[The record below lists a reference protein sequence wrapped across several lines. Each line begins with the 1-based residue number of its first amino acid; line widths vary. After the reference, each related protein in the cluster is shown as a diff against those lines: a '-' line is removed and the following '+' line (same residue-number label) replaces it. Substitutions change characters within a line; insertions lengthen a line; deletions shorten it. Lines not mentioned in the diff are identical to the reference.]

1 MILKET
7 ETLSS
12 DPFSPQSMKEAK
24 TKLLSSKIDRDKK
37 YKLISYLNENG
48 YVILESVINLEKV
61 QLILNECRNLL
72 NDVSTG
78 SSSFGGFNTQ
88 RLFNLVARTRVL
100 DDLILFPDLIAI
112 VEGYLDDQ
120 IQLSVASLINVKPGE
135 TSQPLHRDDSLY
147 PLTRPRMPLTVN
159 AMWSITE
166 FTKENGATLL
176 LPGSHNLQ
184 DESAP
189 NEPITITAEM
199 PAGSVILYSGSLF
212 HAAGSNLSD
221 SERLGLSVVYSRA
234 WLRQQENQFLGV
246 PPEIARTLPRQM
258 QKLVGY
264 WVVNNF
270 LGYLNNESPSR
281 LLD

>member
-1 MILKET
+1 MVLKES
-7 ETLSS
+7 EILAR
-12 DPFSPQSMKEAK
+12 DPFSPQGMKEAK
-24 TKLLSSKIDRDKK
+24 TKLLSSKLDRKNK
-37 YKLISYLNENG
+37 SKQISNLNENG
-48 YVILESVINLEKV
+48 YVILERVINLDKV
-61 QLILNECRNLL
+61 HSIFNECCNLL
-72 NDVSTG
+72 YEVSNG
-78 SSSFGGFNTQ
+78 SSSFSGFNTQ

-100 DDLILFPDLIAI
+100 DDLLLFPDLIAI

-147 PLTRPRMPLTVN
+147 PLIRPRIPLTVN
-159 AMWSITE
+159 AMWSITK
-166 FTKENGATLL
+166 FTKENGATHL
-176 LPGSHNLQ
+176 LPSSHKLQ
-184 DESAP
+184 EESVP
-189 NEPITITAEM
+189 NKPITVTAEM
-199 PAGSVILYSGSLF
+199 PAGSVMLYDGSLF

-221 SERLGLSVVYSRA
+221 NDRLGLSVVYSRA

-246 PPEIARTLPRQM
+246 PPKIARTLPRQM